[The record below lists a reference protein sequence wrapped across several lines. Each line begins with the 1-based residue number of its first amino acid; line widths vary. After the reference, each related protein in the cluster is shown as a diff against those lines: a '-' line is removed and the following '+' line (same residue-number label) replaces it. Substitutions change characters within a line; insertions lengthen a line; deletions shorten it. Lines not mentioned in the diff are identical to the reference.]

1 MQIKRKHLFGTTI
14 LAGVMAASAPAFAQ
28 TAPTPAPAGPQATQV
43 EEVVVTGSRIRR
55 DPTTAPTPLIQVS
68 REELQNTGLA
78 TVIDYLATI
87 PALSNS
93 QVPSDTVGSVLNA
106 TGLSLPNLR
115 SLGAGRTLTL
125 VDGRRHVGSSFGSLA
140 VDIDT
145 IPRLLIQNIEIVTGG
160 ASSVYGADAVSGV
173 LNFVLRKDYDG
184 LEIDATAREVNQ
196 GGPYAGRVSALLGH
210 NFLDDRLNL
219 YAFAEYEKNPEITS
233 FDVDWIRRANVLIG
247 VDADPVAS
255 PVDGEI
261 DARLFQ
267 GVNRID
273 LPRWGQTTLANNQRP
288 SALNDPDVPQNNCT
302 GSPNLT
308 SSICYSVDPA
318 KTYWYDGTTA
328 RLANFGTRIGNTGA
342 NRPFNIGGDGENP
355 ANFTFG
361 SRTPDSKSQR
371 YQVGANF
378 DITDHIHGMLEAK
391 YVNEDSFQRSQPT
404 FFDIFLIDGPTTP
417 GGRLNTQTN
426 TIRAVNQ
433 FDLRYSD
440 NAFLPANVKAAIA
453 ANTIQTYLAPTATA
467 PGADGA
473 IIVGPNAQIARHD
486 MFGPDRYQQ
495 NHRELQRYV
504 ADLSGDFDQIGFVR
518 NVSWDIGYTYGK
530 ADNRNDEFTV
540 ESQRFALAADSVVD
554 TAGIVNGHP
563 GEIVCRVRLLA
574 AQNPALATSSASP
587 VGLYDYVRGGDLRS
601 SATGLGDV
609 NQCQPL
615 NVFGKG
621 NQSEAALAYVADKTF
636 VVQQNRQEDALA
648 SVSGQLWDFWGAG
661 PIGVALGAEYRK
673 ETAVAT
679 GRTAGLGD
687 RFVFGNGSS
696 DFPERS
702 YDTKEFFGELSIP
715 LMRDSWLGEYAEL
728 SGSYRHSDYS
738 TVGKQEVY
746 GVNLVY
752 RPIADIAFKTSYN
765 TSIRVPS
772 LGENFS
778 AASQTFVSFA
788 GDPCSTAA
796 INAPGLAADIRQN
809 RITNCTT
816 LAAQQGLTFDFAGA
830 TPGTADDFLPIYTST
845 VAGVNSGNPFL
856 KPEESNSF
864 TFSTVL
870 QPRFLPNFSLVLDYY
885 EIEISNVIAAVG
897 ALAVATNCVSGP
909 SLNQAACDTIFRRD
923 NAPGRSFYVG
933 APVGDPIGGFIQG
946 SVNYAKRTTRGLD
959 FTANYH
965 LDTEEAF
972 GHNWGTFRYR
982 LAGSWLIEQ
991 QDFTNIANP
1000 AAFTESASTVFF
1012 PRVRM
1017 TQTLAWNPTERLTIQ
1032 WIADFQTSQNIIFPR
1047 DFIANSDSRPLEY
1060 ISTGN
1065 FIRNDIS
1072 VQYGVTDDLT
1082 LRAGVTNVLDAEQAP
1097 WLGVALDSNFDPY
1110 GRRFNIGL
1118 NYKVW

>member
-14 LAGVMAASAPAFAQ
+14 LAGVIVASAPAFAQ
-28 TAPTPAPAGPQATQV
+28 TTPTPAPGAQEAAQV

-145 IPRLLIQNIEIVTGG
+145 VPRLLIQNIEIVTGG

-233 FDVDWIRRANVLIG
+233 FDIDWVRRANVLIG
-247 VDADPVAS
+247 TDADPTATPS
-255 PVDGEI
+255 DGEL
-261 DARLFQ
+261 DALLFQ
-267 GVNRID
+267 GVVRLDN
-273 LPRWGQTTLANNQRP
+273 PRWGITTLANNQRP
-288 SALNDPDVPQNNCT
+288 SALNDPDVPQQLCT
-302 GSPNLT
+302 GSAVLT
-308 SSICYSVDPA
+308 STVCYSVDPA

-328 RLANFGTRIGNTGA
+328 RLANFGQRIGTTGA

-361 SRTPDSKSQR
+361 SRTPDSESQR

-378 DITDHIHGMLEAK
+378 DITDHVHGMLEAK
-391 YVNEDSFQRSQPT
+391 FVSEDSFQLAQPT
-404 FFDIFLIDGPTTP
+404 FFDVFLTDQTRTA
-417 GGRLNTQTN
+417 TQIN
-426 TIRAVNQ
+426 QLRATSQ

-440 NAFLPANVKAAIA
+440 NAYLPANVKAAIA
-453 ANTIQTYLAPTATA
+453 ANTIQMYNNPTATA
-467 PGADGA
+467 AGTDGA
-473 IIVGPNAQIARHD
+473 ILAGPTAQFARHEL
-486 MFGPDRYQQ
+486 FGPDRYQN

-504 ADLSGDFDQIGFVR
+504 ADLSGDFDQIGFVK
-518 NVSWDIGYTYGK
+518 NVSWDIGYTYGQ

-540 ESQRFALAADSVVD
+540 ESQRFSMAADAVVD
-554 TAGIVNGHP
+554 TAGVVNGHP
-563 GEIVCRVRLLA
+563 GEIVCRARLLA
-574 AQNPALATSSASP
+574 AANPPIGALFDA
-587 VGLYDYVRGGDLRS
+587 VRGGDLRS
-601 SATGLGDV
+601 SATGLRDI
-609 NQCQPL
+609 NECQPL
-615 NVFGKG
+615 NIFGKG
-621 NQSEAALAYVADKTF
+621 NQSEAGLAYVADETF
-636 VVQQNRQEDALA
+636 VVQQNKQEDALA
-648 SVSGQLWDFWGAG
+648 TVSGQLWDFWGAG

-679 GRTAGLGD
+679 GRSAGVGD
-687 RFVFGNGSS
+687 RFVFGNGGA

-702 YDTKEFFGELSIP
+702 YDTNELFAELSVP
-715 LMRDSWLGEYAEL
+715 LFRDSWLGEYAEL

-738 TVGKQEVY
+738 TVGEQEVY

-752 RPIADIAFKTSYN
+752 RPIADIAFKTSFN

-778 AASQTFVSFA
+778 AASQTFVSFTGA
-788 GDPCSTAA
+788 DPCSTAV
-796 INAPGLAADIRQN
+796 INAAGLAADIRQN
-809 RITNCTT
+809 RINNCTT

-830 TPGTADDFLPIYTST
+830 TATTADDFLPIYAST
-845 VAGVNSGNPFL
+845 VGGVNSGNPFL
-856 KPEESNSF
+856 KPEESESF

-885 EIEISNVIAAVG
+885 EIEINDVIAAVG
-897 ALAVATNCVSGP
+897 ALAVAQNCVSGP
-909 SLNQAACDTIFRRD
+909 TLNAAACDTIFRHD
-923 NAPGRSFYVG
+923 NAPGRAFYVG

-946 SVNYAKRTTRGLD
+946 SVNYAKSQTRGLD

-991 QDFTNIANP
+991 KSFTNIADPN
-1000 AAFTESASTVFF
+1000 AFTESASGVFF

-1017 TQTLAWNPTERLTIQ
+1017 TSTLSWNPTERLTLQ
-1032 WIADFQTSQNIIFPR
+1032 WTADFQTSQNIIFPR
-1047 DFIANSDSRPLEY
+1047 TFIANADSRPVEF

-1065 FIRNDIS
+1065 FIRNDLS
-1072 VQYGVTDDLT
+1072 VQYGLTDDLT

-1097 WLGVALDSNFDPY
+1097 WLGVTLDSNFDPY